1 MSEIEPARA
10 LYTAAQARALDAA
23 AIAGGIAGSDL
34 MRRAAAAAL
43 AVLRA
48 RWPEARRIVVLA
60 GPGNN
65 GGDGFLLAALARAA
79 GLDARVQ
86 ALTAQSGG
94 DAATAR
100 EVARA
105 AGVPIMAADADAV
118 LLSAADVYVDALYG
132 SGLNRA
138 PTAIAAALIAAL
150 QPQAARVLALD
161 LPSGLDAD
169 TGMPRGVAVRAAA
182 TVCFVGWKR
191 GLYTG
196 RAAEHVGVCT
206 LATLDLPHALL
217 ASQRSDAVLLA
228 VAALPPRDRAAHK
241 GAFGHVL
248 VIGGDHGMG
257 GAARLAGEAAL
268 RTGAGLVSVATRA
281 AHVPALL
288 AARPELMVHAIDA
301 AKELT
306 PLLARASVLALGP
319 GLGQGRW
326 GEALFAAALVAGE
339 RSVVVDA
346 DALNQL
352 ARAPRRL
359 PMPAVLTPHPGEA
372 ARLLGS
378 DIAAVQ
384 GDRYAAARALA
395 ARYGAVVVLK
405 GAGSLIADPAGR
417 IAVCPWGNPGMAA
430 GGMGDVLTGVIA
442 ALLAQGLAPWD
453 AACLGAGLHARAGDA
468 AARSGGERGLCAMDL
483 FVPLRA
489 LLNGAADA

>member
-10 LYTAAQARALDAA
+10 LYTAAQTRALDAA
-23 AIAGGIAGSDL
+23 AIAGGIAGSEL
-34 MRRAAAAAL
+34 MRRAATAAL

-65 GGDGFLLAALARAA
+65 GGDGYLLAAQARVA
-79 GLDARVQ
+79 GLDARVL
-86 ALTAQSGG
+86 ALTAPSGG
-94 DAATAR
+94 DAAAAH

-105 AGVPIMAADADAV
+105 ADVPITVASAGVA
-118 LLSAADVYVDALYG
+118 LPAADVYVDALYG

-138 PTAIAAALIAAL
+138 PTDMAAALIAAL
-150 QPQAARVLALD
+150 QLQAASVLALD
-161 LPSGLDAD
+161 LPSGLAAD
-169 TGMPRGVAVRAAA
+169 TGMPLGAAVRAAA

-196 RAAEHVGVCT
+196 RAAKHVGVCT

-217 ASQRSDAVLLA
+217 ASQRPDAVLLA
-228 VAALPPRDRAAHK
+228 AAALPPRDSAAHK

-288 AARPELMVHAIDA
+288 SARPELMVHAVETA
-301 AKELT
+301 AALA

-326 GEALFAAALVAGE
+326 GEALLAAALAADD
-339 RSVVVDA
+339 RPVVVDA

-352 ARAPRRL
+352 AHAPRTL
-359 PMPAVLTPHPGEA
+359 SMPAVLTPHPGEA
-372 ARLLGS
+372 SRLLG
-378 DIAAVQ
+378 ITTAAVQ
-384 GDRYAAARALA
+384 FDRYAAVRALA

-417 IAVCPWGNPGMAA
+417 VAVCPWGNPGMAA

-442 ALLAQGLAPWD
+442 ALLAQGLVPWD
-453 AACLGAGLHARAGDA
+453 AACLGVGLHARAGDA
-468 AARSGGERGLCAMDL
+468 AARAGGERGLCAADL
-483 FVPLRA
+483 FAPLRA